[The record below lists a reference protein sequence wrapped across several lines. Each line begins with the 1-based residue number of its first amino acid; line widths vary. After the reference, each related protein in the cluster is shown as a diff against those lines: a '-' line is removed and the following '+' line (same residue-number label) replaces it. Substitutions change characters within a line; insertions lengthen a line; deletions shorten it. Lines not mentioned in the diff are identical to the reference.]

1 MMWTRHKPAAAVTA
15 AGVLAGLVTGALLVL
30 SGCGRGTPAPAPT
43 PQLRSPFTGGPV
55 PSLNRVLP
63 GKIANILYARPQT
76 PPPPADTLPLLPL
89 HAGPPP
95 SPPR

>member
-43 PQLRSPFTGGPV
+43 ARLRSPFPGAPV
-55 PSLNRVLP
+55 PSLNPVLAV
-63 GKIANILYARPQT
+63 KIDNIVYARPQT
-76 PPPPADTLPLLPL
+76 ALTHADLLYLLPVE
-89 HAGPPP
+89 GGR
-95 SPPR
+95 SPVLAL